1 MRRVGGHPAVKAE
14 EIKALVAGSRD
25 LTEEVVEVP
34 EWAVTMR
41 VVLPSGARKVAF
53 DRALANQD
61 IDNVERVSRMM
72 AAVLLDEDDV
82 APFFSDD
89 GWRVL
94 YDRNPDVLLRVMT
107 VVNRVCSVTSEKIE
121 IAAGESEGGPSIDS
135 VSVSA

>member
-1 MRRVGGHPAVKAE
+1 MKAE

-41 VVLPSGARKVAF
+41 VVLPSGKRKVAF
-53 DRALANQD
+53 DRAALDTEA
-61 IDNVERVSRMM
+61 DNIERMARMT

-82 APFFSDD
+82 APFFD
-89 GWRVL
+89 GEEWRTL
-94 YDRNPDVLLRVMT
+94 YDKNPEVLLRLWK
-107 VVNRVCSVTSEKIE
+107 VVERVCIVTDAKIE

>member
-1 MRRVGGHPAVKAE
+1 MKAE